1 MKRAAAFWAR
11 RMLVKILSTQ
21 KAKNCSRYETIV
33 AKKNYFDERA
43 QLFSRGGY

>member
-11 RMLVKILSTQ
+11 RMLVEILSTQ
-21 KAKNCSRYETIV
+21 KAKNCSRYEAIV
-33 AKKNYFDERA
+33 AKNYFDERV